1 MKSSF
6 LLHFSEKVE
15 PLAEHVL
22 AALKVPA
29 TRLQRSGAK
38 LHHDVTETHEQASD

>member
-29 TRLQRSGAK
+29 TSLPRSGAK
-38 LHHDVTETHEQASD
+38 LHHDVPEMHEQASD